1 MSIAHRLRHR
11 ITIERK
17 SVTRNSIGEEVVVW
31 ESFVENV
38 PAAVNPIRGREFF
51 AAAQT
56 QDSADYRV
64 IIRAMLG
71 IDRAMRVVFNGTA
84 LDIVSVIDVESRGR
98 TIELM
103 CISGVR
109 NGL

>member
-17 SVTRNSIGEEVVVW
+17 SVTRNSIGEEVTAW
-31 ESFVENV
+31 EIFADKV
-38 PAAVNPIRGREFF
+38 PASVRQPRGREYF
-51 AAAQT
+51 AAAQM
-56 QDSADYRV
+56 QDSADYIV
-64 IIRAMLG
+64 TIRTISG
-71 IDRAMRVVFNGTA
+71 VDRTMRVTFNGKP
-84 LDIVSVIDVESRGR
+84 LDIVSVIDVDSQGR
-98 TIELM
+98 LMELM

>member
-11 ITIERK
+11 VTIERK
-17 SVTRNSIGEEVVVW
+17 SVTRNSIGEEVTTW
-31 ESFVENV
+31 EAFANSV

-56 QDSADYRV
+56 QDAADYRV
-64 IIRAMLG
+64 IIRPLAGL
-71 IDRAMRVVFNGTA
+71 DRTMRVMFNGTP
-84 LDIVSVIDVESRGR
+84 LDIVSVIDIESRGR
-98 TIELM
+98 EMELM

-109 NGL
+109 NGI